1 MMNKGA
7 MSGLLKQAQKMQEE
21 LAKAQA
27 ALADLRVSG
36 SAGGNMV
43 TVTANGSQEILQ
55 IKIDPEVVNPQDVE
69 MLEDLVLAAVNQALV
84 NSRAA
89 AEEQMAKATG
99 GFNPG
104 DMLGGLKIPGLS

>member
-7 MSGLLKQAQKMQEE
+7 MAGLLKQAQKMQDDM
-21 LAKAQA
+21 AKAQA
-27 ALADLRVSG
+27 AMAEIKVTG

-43 TVTANGSQEILQ
+43 VVTASAAQEILQ
-55 IKIDPEVVNPQDVE
+55 VKIDREVVTPDDVE
-69 MLEDLVLAAVNQALV
+69 MLEDLILAAVNQAL
-84 NSRAA
+84 ATA
-89 AEEQMAKATG
+89 KAKAEEEMAKVTG

>member
-7 MSGLLKQAQKMQEE
+7 MSGLLKQAQKMQED

-27 ALADLRVSG
+27 GLAEIKVTG

-43 TVTANGSQEILQ
+43 IVTANGAQEILQ
-55 IKIDPEVVNPQDVE
+55 VKIDREVVTPEDVE
-69 MLEDLVLAAVNQALV
+69 MLEDLILAAVNQALT
-84 NSRAA
+84 NAKTKA
-89 AEEQMAKATG
+89 DEELAKATG

-104 DMLGGLKIPGLS
+104 GMLGGLKIPGLS